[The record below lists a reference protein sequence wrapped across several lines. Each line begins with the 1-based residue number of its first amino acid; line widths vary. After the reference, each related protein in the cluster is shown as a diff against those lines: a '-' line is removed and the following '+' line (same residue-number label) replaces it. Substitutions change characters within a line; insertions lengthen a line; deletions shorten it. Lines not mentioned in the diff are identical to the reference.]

1 MDAHDVVE
9 SRLRGMRALLGSI
22 DDPDA
27 RRLKSAQQTHV
38 LKVLIVRLNS
48 KAEKHHEFVA
58 RVVEALSGLS
68 GIMASEHVDELLVC
82 IAESVPQKACKWSMQ
97 DYSSVFAFFT
107 DADWKQWEAATTL
120 DHCRRITFR
129 VAYRLGCRHAS
140 EPSTRW
146 WTSVALAKVKE
157 LKLLELMQTSELVS
171 NHVKTKSEWKSF
183 VQRIPA
189 DDPLL
194 PGRQLNCLHDDA
206 AEFKAMHAEWFEE
219 LYKDNLPSPA
229 AKTNLDDAVRVHQLY
244 DCRPG
249 KAAQQMHN
257 GGCGSRGSVLGVDAG
272 SSGALMQVAR
282 AITDGIHGLQVRQ
295 TQFLDRMSNRSF
307 AQFLDSQEKD
317 RRMRKSPSGTSESLE
332 DEAKTKPL
340 ALEDDQ
346 GSAARTQQSGS
357 LPSPEDEEHRS
368 APFGGVL
375 GMLEGKRGEKAAAA
389 KEKRAAAAKETAKEK
404 AAVVK
409 RPAAAAASFKT
420 TGSPKQCLKR
430 PAAQSSSSLPRGW
443 TFVQPYADRPDKTFF
458 SPGGKRY
465 RSMVEVNEALGR

>member
-38 LKVLIVRLNS
+38 LKVLVVRLNS

-68 GIMASEHVDELLVC
+68 GIMASEHVGELLVC

-97 DYSSVFAFFT
+97 HYSSVFAFFT

-171 NHVKTKSEWKSF
+171 THVKTKSEWKSF

-189 DDPLL
+189 NDPLL

-282 AITDGIHGLQVRQ
+282 AIADGIHGLQVQQ

-317 RRMRKSPSGTSESLE
+317 CRMRKSPL
-332 DEAKTKPL
+332 ARLNLWKTKQRRNL
-340 ALEDDQ
+340 WRLKTIRVVQHAL
-346 GSAARTQQSGS
+346 S
-357 LPSPEDEEHRS
+357 
-368 APFGGVL
+368 
-375 GMLEGKRGEKAAAA
+375 KAGAC
-389 KEKRAAAAKETAKEK
+389 RH
-404 AAVVK
+404 
-409 RPAAAAASFKT
+409 
-420 TGSPKQCLKR
+420 LKMKN
-430 PAAQSSSSLPRGW
+430 
-443 TFVQPYADRPDKTFF
+443 T
-458 SPGGKRY
+458 
-465 RSMVEVNEALGR
+465 EALRSVASWACWRASAVKKLLRQRKRELLQQRKRQRKRQLL